1 MELSQTPSL
10 TTLLVFENTINKE
23 LIRTLHVYRLDNEEE
38 HEVEREFVFRKD
50 APYVEMAATPLLR
63 LQGFRPQDL
72 FEGRVLGTLDSLI
85 PQNGIFFLFLFQDY
99 YAVTIDMCMQT
110 EEARIDQKKHKPL
123 LRNASTSS
131 IIVDSYYCD
140 VSLHAVDMSQQRI
153 SQEKSLME
161 CNVVNISLPIASFSM
176 FDTLISL
183 SWPLPS
189 LALILNNFNAT
200 SSSLLSNLTNAFSR
214 KCRLPHDWQ
223 IVQFGSRNPKLKSI
237 PSLANDLQKISQRDC
252 STEERG
258 SSGESSKETYTEV
271 GHNHCQSKR
280 SLPVLDQDLNC
291 LPNSVATSE
300 ILKSQQIEQSATGD
314 AAKKRKRA
322 DSKDIAR
329 IALEDLAKYF
339 DLPIVEASRNL
350 NIGLTVLKRKCREFG
365 IPRWPHRKIKSLDGL
380 IRDLQEEADKR
391 QEEDEAAAFAV
402 EKRRMM
408 LESERE
414 SIERD
419 PFIELKSETKRF
431 RQDIFKRRHKARALK
446 S

>member
-38 HEVEREFVFRKD
+38 HEVEREFVFRKG

-72 FEGRVLGTLDSLI
+72 FEGRVLGLWLCVFAFHANRLPRFFSI
-85 PQNGIFFLFLFQDY
+85 P
-99 YAVTIDMCMQT
+99 
-110 EEARIDQKKHKPL
+110 
-123 LRNASTSS
+123 
-131 IIVDSYYCD
+131 
-140 VSLHAVDMSQQRI
+140 
-153 SQEKSLME
+153 
-161 CNVVNISLPIASFSM
+161 
-176 FDTLISL
+176 
-183 SWPLPS
+183 
-189 LALILNNFNAT
+189 
-200 SSSLLSNLTNAFSR
+200 SLLS
-214 KCRLPHDWQ
+214 
-223 IVQFGSRNPKLKSI
+223 ISRNPKLKSI

-252 STEERG
+252 SAEERG

-300 ILKSQQIEQSATGD
+300 FLKSQQIEQSATGD

-419 PFIELKSETKRF
+419 PYIELKSETKRF